1 MPPRRPW
8 RPTLRC
14 MRCRAIKPVDAV
26 LAWIFQPVATDG
38 GATLFVCRDCR
49 RARGEPPRYPT

>member
-1 MPPRRPW
+1 
-8 RPTLRC
+8 